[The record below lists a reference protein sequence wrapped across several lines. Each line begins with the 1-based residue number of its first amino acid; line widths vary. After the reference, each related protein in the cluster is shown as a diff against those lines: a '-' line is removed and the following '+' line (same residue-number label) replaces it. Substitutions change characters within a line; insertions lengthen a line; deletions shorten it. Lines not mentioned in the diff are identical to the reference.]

1 MDVALNRMILKKINK
16 IQDQI
21 LKNNHDE
28 WMCMKDVVKYT
39 KLSDSTIRRAI
50 KKGCLKVSR
59 KTGKNLFQ
67 KSWIN
72 QWLGDNNEL

>member
-1 MDVALNRMILKKINK
+1 MDITLNRMILKKITK

-21 LKNNHDE
+21 LNNNHDE

-50 KKGCLKVSR
+50 KKGSLKVSKR
-59 KTGKNLFQ
+59 TGKNLLKQ
-67 KSWIN
+67 SWIDK
-72 QWLGDNNEL
+72 WLGG

>member
-1 MDVALNRMILKKINK
+1 MEIALNRMILKKINK

-50 KKGCLKVSR
+50 NKGCLKVSR
-59 KTGKNLFQ
+59 KSGKILFKQ
-67 KSWIN
+67 SWID
-72 QWLGDNNEL
+72 QWLGG